1 MEISF
6 IERAD
11 AWINGGFDEETK
23 REIISLKENNLKELE
38 DCFYRN
44 LEFGTGGLRGVMG
57 PGTNRMNKY
66 TVGMATQGLA
76 NYIRD
81 SFPGRERLSVA
92 IAYDSRNFS
101 TFFAEVTAGVFCANG
116 IDVFMYS
123 ELRPTPQLSFTIRDL
138 KCVAGVMI
146 TASHNPKEYNG
157 YKVYWEDGAQI
168 TAPHDSNIISEV
180 EKITDPSQVN
190 FTGGSGKLHLL
201 GEDED
206 KRYLDAILSLMLSP
220 EEVAKHND
228 FKIVFTPLHGTGI
241 TMVPKALKRL
251 GFINLITVPEQSVP
265 DGNFP
270 TVKSPNPEESSALK
284 MALDLAAASNAD
296 LVMATD
302 PDADRLGI
310 AIRDDKGEMVL
321 LNGNQ
326 TAALLTYYIL
336 SRRKELGLLNEKCY
350 MVKTIV
356 TTDLLKSIASAFGVE
371 MFEVLTGFKY
381 IAEVV
386 RELEGNR
393 EFIGGGEESYG
404 FNVGEYVRDKDA
416 VVSCALFAEA
426 AAWAASKNRSLWG
439 ILRDIYL
446 HYGFYKESLLSLTK
460 KGKDGME
467 QINRIMSDLR
477 RKPIE
482 SIDGSP
488 VVLIKDY
495 KSGECV
501 DMISDLRYDLK
512 FPKSNVLQFVSSDN
526 TIVSVRPSGTEPKIK
541 FYFGVKMDV
550 GCCKDLDEVEAA
562 LDQKINRITAA
573 FSSL

>member
-284 MALDLAAASNAD
+284 MALDIAAASNAD

>member
-439 ILRDIYL
+439 NLRDIYL

>member
-251 GFINLITVPEQSVP
+251 GFTNLITVPEQSVP

-326 TAALLTYYIL
+326 TAALLTFYIL

-356 TTDLLKSIASAFGVE
+356 TTDLLRSLASAFGVE

-386 RELEGNR
+386 RELEGER

>member
-81 SFPGRERLSVA
+81 SFPGREKLSVA

-251 GFINLITVPEQSVP
+251 GFTNLITVPEQSVP

-326 TAALLTYYIL
+326 TAALLTFYIL

-356 TTDLLKSIASAFGVE
+356 TTDLLRSLASAFGVE

-386 RELEGNR
+386 RELEGER

>member
-251 GFINLITVPEQSVP
+251 GLINLLTVPEQSVP